1 MRGFPAAAT
10 PRRRAWPLV
19 SRLGHISGHFG
30 REPGRL
36 SQVSGEPSCAF
47 ALLSDPAGADRPA
60 MADGPCRSPSIDR
73 ESHPAAGI
81 FRGSITRLRHPPPT
95 LPASIALHGQG
106 WLPAAWLAV
115 PGGVR
120 LHGLHPLG
128 SSREFQWQ
136 FPCLSPPFAP
146 AFAWRD
152 DSDPD
157 PEEPKCQV
165 GDHPLLLRTDRNVMH
180 PRGGPGL
187 SGSPVLAPLQRPPG
201 ACRPRSCHHG
211 NRGRFPQEGAR
222 FVGARFRGSCSRATP
237 GYDLAPLQG
246 DQAAA
251 DAILDQP

>member
-1 MRGFPAAAT
+1 MFLRVRGFPAAAT

-47 ALLSDPAGADRPA
+47 ALLSGPAGADRPA
-60 MADGPCRSPSIDR
+60 MTDGPCRSPTIDR

-81 FRGSITRLRHPPPT
+81 FRGSITQLRHPPPT

-157 PEEPKCQV
+157 PDWTLPTQ
-165 GDHPLLLRTDRNVMH
+165 DW
-180 PRGGPGL
+180 
-187 SGSPVLAPLQRPPG
+187 APCRDLFYRCHYNLQAGWLP
-201 ACRPRSCHHG
+201 
-211 NRGRFPQEGAR
+211 
-222 FVGARFRGSCSRATP
+222 SRAQPRNLSCTRMP
-237 GYDLAPLQG
+237 GWPVQR
-246 DQAAA
+246 
-251 DAILDQP
+251 IPNPV

>member
-1 MRGFPAAAT
+1 
-10 PRRRAWPLV
+10 
-19 SRLGHISGHFG
+19 
-30 REPGRL
+30 
-36 SQVSGEPSCAF
+36 
-47 ALLSDPAGADRPA
+47 

-157 PEEPKCQV
+157 PDLDGRYIFSFV
-165 GDHPLLLRTDRNVMH
+165 F
-180 PRGGPGL
+180 
-187 SGSPVLAPLQRPPG
+187 SGSG
-201 ACRPRSCHHG
+201 
-211 NRGRFPQEGAR
+211 
-222 FVGARFRGSCSRATP
+222 VGG
-237 GYDLAPLQG
+237 
-246 DQAAA
+246 
-251 DAILDQP
+251 

>member
-1 MRGFPAAAT
+1 MFLRMRGFPAAAT

-157 PEEPKCQV
+157 PEEPTSHV
-165 GDHPLLLRTDRNVMH
+165 EASSAGVYSL
-180 PRGGPGL
+180 
-187 SGSPVLAPLQRPPG
+187 
-201 ACRPRSCHHG
+201 
-211 NRGRFPQEGAR
+211 
-222 FVGARFRGSCSRATP
+222 RGSGSRATP
-237 GYDLAPLQG
+237 GYDLAPLRG
-246 DQAAA
+246 DRASA
-251 DAILDQP
+251 DAIFDQPWPSADKAGKRG

>member
-157 PEEPKCQV
+157 SDWGAPAC
-165 GDHPLLLRTDRNVMH
+165 HPFRSSVLRAGQGCLKVRFWH
-180 PRGGPGL
+180 PFRVRG
-187 SGSPVLAPLQRPPG
+187 VW
-201 ACRPRSCHHG
+201 
-211 NRGRFPQEGAR
+211 
-222 FVGARFRGSCSRATP
+222 VRGSGGRATRDP
-237 GYDLAPLQG
+237 RLRSGTPSG
-246 DQAAA
+246 
-251 DAILDQP
+251 

>member
-1 MRGFPAAAT
+1 M
-10 PRRRAWPLV
+10 V

-128 SSREFQWQ
+128 SFREFQWQ

-146 AFAWRD
+146 VFAWRD
-152 DSDPD
+152 DPDSDPD
-157 PEEPKCQV
+157 NDW
-165 GDHPLLLRTDRNVMH
+165 GASASHPSRSSVLRAGQGCSKIASVSSRS
-180 PRGGPGL
+180 PWRRAGSQPG
-187 SGSPVLAPLQRPPG
+187 VV
-201 ACRPRSCHHG
+201 RST
-211 NRGRFPQEGAR
+211 
-222 FVGARFRGSCSRATP
+222 TP
-237 GYDLAPLQG
+237 GTADCMPCTLEGCQNRTFEQPWV
-246 DQAAA
+246 AAA
-251 DAILDQP
+251 GLWLSEAAGVWCSLPP